1 MRRFKHSRLA
11 RSLSKTLIASL
22 VFNYSAFMLMA
33 PRPAE
38 AQLTGTLPQWAVT
51 DFVNNS
57 PLGGTALAGAATD
70 AFATNIAGTNQ
81 AGVIPR
87 ESVDRG
93 IRELNLTP
101 PLTRTLD
108 VIRLG
113 QWLQVDVVF
122 IGEVRDARIRQG
134 GNGKSADVVL
144 IVRGIDVASGLPIMG
159 AAVHGQSS
167 ERPGDVS
174 DDVLLEEAVNYGAQ
188 EATRIVLGQQLDP
201 ATVIGTPGF
210 GGTYRVKINK
220 GARNGIKVGQKLVVT
235 RGREQVGIIEVKSI
249 EADSADAVVVKEYK
263 GVAPGDRARVI
274 FDQLPNIQLT
284 DKGSRVRTTSKVNVG
299 AALVGLLVIGAVA
312 LLVGKEGGNATG
324 GQFKAEA
331 GTAPDNV
338 TPAAVISW
346 RPNMFTGGH
355 ENRIMWQIWRH
366 DVLGSPVG
374 TTDGNVYR
382 FFDTVFAR
390 TFLWRDF
397 GGVVGG
403 PCAEDPGTTET
414 TAPGTIPG
422 TSYFYQLSLAY
433 RVSCLNTPDGCAGGQ
448 VTDCFYETTRANAP
462 GQCTVI
468 QPVSLLLPAN
478 GSTDI
483 GNVVQFAFTATA
495 GAQQYA
501 VEISTS
507 PAFQNRSTMRVV
519 ARVESVLPGTISTDP
534 VNISTVFPGVQRLY
548 WRAGARNAGDNPGP
562 VPDALNER
570 YVWSQPFQFD
580 RVILPPP
587 PPVMSKGNR

>member
-1 MRRFKHSRLA
+1 MRRLKNSRLA
-11 RSLSKTLIASL
+11 RTLSKTLIVSL
-22 VFNYSAFMLMA
+22 LFNSATFMLLA
-33 PRPAE
+33 PSPAE
-38 AQLTGTLPQWAVT
+38 AQLTGTLPQWAVA

-57 PLGGTALAGAATD
+57 PLGGAALAGAATD
-70 AFATNIAGTNQ
+70 AFATNLAGTNQ
-81 AGVIPR
+81 ASVIPR

-93 IRELNLTP
+93 VRELNLTP

-122 IGEVRDARIRQG
+122 TGEVKDARIRQG
-134 GNGKSADVVL
+134 GNGKSADVILV
-144 IVRGIDVASGLPIMG
+144 VKGIDVASGLPIMG

-188 EATRIVLGQQLDP
+188 EATRIVLGQQLEP

-220 GARNGIKVGQKLVVT
+220 GARNGIKVGQKLIVT
-235 RGREQVGIIEVKSI
+235 RGREQVGIIAVKGI
-249 EADSADAVVVKEYK
+249 EADSADATVVKEYK

-284 DKGSRVRTTSKVNVG
+284 DRGSRVRTTRGMNLG

-312 LLVGKEGGNATG
+312 VLVAKEGGSGTG

-346 RPNMFTGGH
+346 KPNMFTGGH
-355 ENRIMWQIWRH
+355 ENRVMWHVWRH
-366 DVLGSPVG
+366 DVLGSPVA

-382 FFDTVFAR
+382 FYDTVLTRA
-390 TFLWRDF
+390 FLWRDF

-403 PCAEDPGTTET
+403 PCIED
-414 TAPGTIPG
+414 PGTIPG
-422 TSYFYQLSLAY
+422 AAPGTVPGTTYFYQLSLAY
-433 RVSCLNTPDGCAGGQ
+433 RVSCLNTPGGCTGGE
-448 VTDCFYETTRANAP
+448 VVDCFYETTRSNAP

-468 QPVSLLLPAN
+468 QPVTLLIPAN
-478 GSTDI
+478 GATDV
-483 GNVVQFAFTATA
+483 GNTVQFAFTAAA

-507 PAFQNRSTMRVV
+507 PSFQNRTAMRVV
-519 ARVESVLPGTISTDP
+519 ARVDTVVGGTVSTDP
-534 VNISTVFPGVQRLY
+534 VNISNVFPGVQRLY
-548 WRAGARNAGDNPGP
+548 WRAGARNAGDVPGP

-570 YVWSQPFQFD
+570 YVWSLPFQFD
-580 RVILPPP
+580 RVTLPPP
-587 PPVMSKGNR
+587 PPVMVGRAK